1 VARAADEKPL
11 HILFVGNSLTYVGN
25 LPAVLESLAS
35 SNGKSLQADMIVK
48 GGATLTQW
56 LDRRAVR
63 RAIKK
68 KHYDAVVLQER
79 GGDFACG
86 FGPQVCKDSR
96 HALHALAALVHGAGA
111 EPILLGTYQPGIEG
125 SASIE
130 RAEAAAAR
138 SDKVPYIAVSKRW
151 LQGRKQFPHAN
162 WNWTDGMHPGHDLVL
177 LEAVLLYQQLYGDLP
192 EARPLE
198 VRAPMFNPGSKFA
211 PPAPLSLPLLPE
223 VSPAGRCDY
232 SRDEV
237 VNAIELAG
245 MQEPATPATTPED
258 WRCCAATS
266 RAHGFIYP
274 AAVARGRAQSTGR
287 LQRPFPITE
296 GESA

>member
-1 VARAADEKPL
+1 MRNAHCAFTLAVLLACFCATARAAAPKTL

-25 LPAVLESLAS
+25 LPAVLESLAA
-35 SNGKSLQADMIVK
+35 SNGKSLQADVIVQ
-48 GGATLTQW
+48 GGATLTKW
-56 LDRRAVR
+56 LDRGAVQRALKAR
-63 RAIKK
+63 
-68 KHYDAVVLQER
+68 HYDYVVLQER

-96 HALHALAALVHGAGA
+96 HALHVLAGTIHKAGA

-130 RAEAAAAR
+130 RAESAAAR

-162 WNWTDGMHPGHDLVL
+162 WNWPDGMHPGHDLVL
-177 LEAVLLYQQLYGDLP
+177 LEAVLLYQQLYGRLP

-198 VRAPMFNPGSKFA
+198 VRAPMFIPGSKFA
-211 PPAPLSLPLLPE
+211 PPAPISLPLPPE
-223 VSPAGRCDY
+223 VSLAGGCDY

-237 VNAIELAG
+237 ANAIELAG
-245 MQEPATPATTPED
+245 M
-258 WRCCAATS
+258 
-266 RAHGFIYP
+266 
-274 AAVARGRAQSTGR
+274 
-287 LQRPFPITE
+287 
-296 GESA
+296 